1 MSKKLK
7 KLNIKGLSPISNK
20 IIGEIQTLKSKQTV
34 KYREPNLDVLHPYLE
49 KFQRK
54 YMELDISKMN
64 YQIERSFIETRSENL
79 PCLTRNIL
87 DYLNK
92 NKEALNEIFIDFEF
106 SEHEKKS
113 TIEFLSKVNNNNDEF
128 CNSWIN
134 QHGKLLSRGI
144 YNLLRMSKI
153 PSYFLGSME
162 IPSLS
167 VYGEFSSGDIRSY
180 VESFIDQ
187 NINVKVNFNSIDLNF
202 SFKTNKDLGEK
213 ELHKKIKRCLILAHY
228 HDIKEKIEI
237 EFLDTKNKKVL
248 PKKYKLLGPKEI
260 NSGSTS
266 FGSSKEVSIWRGEES
281 DKVTLH
287 ELIHYHNLD
296 FHHRSNNEPINIL
309 ISQNFNIDPNID
321 KLVNEAY
328 TEIWG
333 NLFNLM
339 MVACEIKDLNH
350 HLTLNEL
357 FSRLYKL
364 ELYYS
369 LFQVSKI
376 LDFFGF
382 KDIDDFVKPYDI
394 NNNNIKFEQSTSVF
408 SYFFIK
414 TALLFNLETFIQ
426 FVQSN
431 LHDIR
436 DIYSIKL
443 KGDSLNNFMDLILN
457 LAKNREYL
465 DTLNYFMK
473 MIHQKRRISKTKTK
487 KRSNRKTNKKIT
499 NTKLIH
505 KYSNHLKNTLRMT
518 CIESI

>member
-7 KLNIKGLSPISNK
+7 KFSIKGLSPISNK
-20 IIGEIQTLKSKQTV
+20 IIGEIQTLKSKH
-34 KYREPNLDVLHPYLE
+34 KEPNISVLHPYLK

-54 YMELDISKMN
+54 YGELNIQKMN
-64 YQIERSFIETRSENL
+64 FQINKTFIETRSENL

-92 NKEALNEIFIDFEF
+92 NREVLDEIFVDFKF
-106 SEHEKKS
+106 SKDQQES
-113 TIEFLSKVNNNNDEF
+113 TLDFLSKVNDSNDDY
-128 CNSWIN
+128 CDTWIN
-134 QHGKLLSRGI
+134 QHGKLLSQGI

-153 PSYFLGSME
+153 PSYFLGRMK

-167 VYGEFSSGDIRSY
+167 VYGEFASGDIRNY
-180 VESFIDQ
+180 VERFIDQ
-187 NINVKVNFNSIDLNF
+187 NINVKVEFNGIKLNF
-202 SFKTNKDLGEK
+202 SFKTDKDIGEK
-213 ELHKKIKRCLILAHY
+213 ELYKKIKRCLILAHY
-228 HDIKEKIEI
+228 HDLKENIKI

-266 FGSSKEVSIWRGEES
+266 FGSLKEVSIWRGEES

-287 ELIHYHNLD
+287 ELIHYHHLD
-296 FHHRSNNEPINIL
+296 FHHISNNQPINVL
-309 ISQNFNIDPNID
+309 ISQHFNIDPNID

-339 MVACEIKDLNH
+339 MITCEIKDLNPD
-350 HLTLNEL
+350 LTLNEL
-357 FSRLYKL
+357 FSRLYNL

-382 KDIDDFVKPYDI
+382 KDIHDFVKPYRE
-394 NNNNIKFEQSTSVF
+394 NPKMKFQQSTSVF

-426 FVQSN
+426 FVQNN
-431 LHDIR
+431 LHDSQ

-443 KGDSLNNFMDLILN
+443 KDDCLNDFIDLILD
-457 LAKNREYL
+457 LEKNKEYL
-465 DTLNYFMK
+465 DALNYFMK
-473 MIHQKRRISKTKTK
+473 TIHQKRRISKTKTK
-487 KRSNRKTNKKIT
+487 KRTNNKKTNKKIT
-499 NTKLIH
+499 YIKPVL
-505 KYSNHLKNTLRMT
+505 KYSNHLRNTLRMT
-518 CIESI
+518 CLESI

>member
-1 MSKKLK
+1 MSK
-7 KLNIKGLSPISNK
+7 KLNIKGLSSISNK
-20 IIGEIQTLKSKQTV
+20 IIGEIQTLKSKH
-34 KYREPNLDVLHPYLE
+34 RNPNLDVLHPYLE

-54 YMELDISKMN
+54 YRELDLSKMN

-106 SEHEKKS
+106 SKDQQAS
-113 TIEFLSKVNNNNDEF
+113 TIEFLSKVNQNNDNF
-128 CNSWIN
+128 CNTWIN

-153 PSYFLGSME
+153 PSYFLGRME

-167 VYGEFSSGDIRSY
+167 VYGEFASGDIRSY
-180 VESFIDQ
+180 VERFIDQ
-187 NINVKVNFNSIDLNF
+187 NINVKVEFNGINLNF
-202 SFKTNKDLGEK
+202 SFKTDKDLEEK

-296 FHHRSNNEPINIL
+296 FHHRSNNEPINVF
-309 ISQNFNIDPNID
+309 ISQHFNIDPNID

-339 MVACEIKDLNH
+339 TVACEIKDLNH
-350 HLTLNEL
+350 HLTFNEL
-357 FSRLYKL
+357 FSKLYKL

-382 KDIDDFVKPYDI
+382 KDIDDFVKPY
-394 NNNNIKFEQSTSVF
+394 NENSNMKFQQSTSVF

-414 TALLFNLETFIQ
+414 TALLFNLEEFIQ
-426 FVQSN
+426 FIQENQFNDQDLYS
-431 LHDIR
+431 H
-436 DIYSIKL
+436 SIKL
-443 KGDSLNNFMDLILN
+443 RDGALTNFKDLILD

-465 DTLNYFMK
+465 DALNYFMK
-473 MIHQKRRISKTKTK
+473 MIHQKHRISKKKTKTK
-487 KRSNRKTNKKIT
+487 KRLNKKTNKIPNK
-499 NTKLIH
+499 KLIH
-505 KYSNHLKNTLRMT
+505 KYSNHLRNTLRMT
-518 CIESI
+518 CVESI

>member
-7 KLNIKGLSPISNK
+7 KFSIQGLSPISNK
-20 IIGEIQTLKSKQTV
+20 IIREIQTLKSKHNL
-34 KYREPNLDVLHPYLE
+34 KHKEPKISVLHPYLE

-54 YMELDISKMN
+54 YGELNIQKMN
-64 YQIERSFIETRSENL
+64 FQIEKTFIETRSENL

-92 NKEALNEIFIDFEF
+92 NREVLHEIFEEFEF
-106 SEHEKKS
+106 SKDQQES
-113 TIEFLSKVNNNNDEF
+113 TIDFLNKVGYNNDDF

-134 QHGKLLSRGI
+134 QHGKLLSQGI

-153 PSYFLGSME
+153 PSYFLGRME

-167 VYGEFSSGDIRSY
+167 VYGHFASGDIRSY
-180 VESFIDQ
+180 VERFIDQ
-187 NINVKVNFNSIDLNF
+187 NINVKLEFNGIDLNY
-202 SFKTNKDLGEK
+202 SFKTDKDIGEK

-228 HDIKEKIEI
+228 HDIKENIKI

-266 FGSSKEVSIWRGEES
+266 FGFSKEVSIWRGEES

-296 FHHRSNNEPINIL
+296 FHHRSNNQPINVL
-309 ISQNFNIDPNID
+309 ISQHFNIDPNID

-339 MVACEIKDLNH
+339 MVACEIKDLND

-382 KDIDDFVKPYDI
+382 KDIHDFVKPFSKNPKI
-394 NNNNIKFEQSTSVF
+394 EFKQSTSVF

-414 TALLFNLETFIQ
+414 TALLFNLEEFIQ

-431 LHDIR
+431 LHNKNHSL
-436 DIYSIKL
+436 SIKL
-443 KGDSLNNFMDLILN
+443 KDDCLDDFIDLILD
-457 LAKNREYL
+457 LAKKSEYL

-473 MIHQKRRISKTKTK
+473 TIHQKRKISKTRTK
-487 KRSNRKTNKKIT
+487 KRFNKKTNRKI
-499 NTKLIH
+499 NTKLAYR
-505 KYSNHLKNTLRMT
+505 YSNHLRNTLRMT
-518 CIESI
+518 CLEGH